1 MFLVREEVARIHL
14 TVIHIGQQRCIA
26 EQEHRSG
33 DEPVAEIAERSGEC
47 GLCQLDPFQIT
58 VQGAREQD
66 TECRA
71 AADDDRRHENTEHS
85 GKPLVHRMLDIR
97 RRVHGRSRSG
107 ACIIAE
113 QPSCDAIAECLL
125 YRVAERPARRLLNTE
140 CGVEDKAE
148 HIGNPLSVRHE
159 HDERKDDIGECHE
172 GNDVGRDGGQ
182 SFDAAED
189 NERRKDHEHCPDTER
204 RERGLT
210 AERPRDGVAL
220 YHAVNDAVAENDRD
234 RKEDGEH
241 AGVQPSSHV
250 VCGTSAKRCSILV
263 SHTEHLR
270 EYRLTEHDGHTE
282 DGRYPHPKDR
292 AGTARGERRCN
303 ADETARTDFAADG
316 RAERAECT
324 DACRVA
330 AGLPEIRYKL
340 GEVPYLR
347 HAEADRVENT
357 A

>member
-1 MFLVREEVARIHL
+1 
-14 TVIHIGQQRCIA
+14 
-26 EQEHRSG
+26 
-33 DEPVAEIAERSGEC
+33 
-47 GLCQLDPFQIT
+47 
-58 VQGAREQD
+58 
-66 TECRA
+66 
-71 AADDDRRHENTEHS
+71 
-85 GKPLVHRMLDIR
+85 MLDIR
-97 RRVHGRSRSG
+97 RRVHGRSCPRT
-107 ACIIAE
+107 CIVAE
-113 QPSCDAIAECLL
+113 QTSCNTVAERLL
-125 YRVAERPARRLLNTE
+125 HRVAECTARRLLHAE
-140 CGVEDKAE
+140 GGVKDEAD
-148 HIGNPLSVRHE
+148 HVDDPFGVRHE
-159 HDERKDDIGECHE
+159 YDERKDDIGERHE

-182 SFDAAED
+182 PFDAAED

-220 YHAVNDAVAENDRD
+220 YHTVNDAIAENDRD

-250 VCGTSAKRCSILV
+250 VCGTSAKRRSVLV
-263 SHTEHLR
+263 SHAEHLR
-270 EYRLTEHDGHTE
+270 EHRLAEHDGHTE

-292 AGTARGERRCN
+292 AGTSRGERRCN
-303 ADETARTDFAADG
+303 TDETARTDFAADG
-316 RAERAECT
+316 RTECAECT
-324 DACRVA
+324 DACRIA